1 MRAVTP
7 VTPGFFLELHLEL
20 HRKPAEIEALNKI
33 VTPVT
38 PKMKKYNYYTR
49 YFCIIADFMR

>member
-1 MRAVTP
+1 M
-7 VTPGFFLELHLEL
+7 ELH
-20 HRKPAEIEALNKI
+20 HKAAEIEALNKI

-38 PKMKKYNYYTR
+38 PKMKKYNCYAR